1 MRVWK
6 WPQLHHDRGS
16 RSNIRTL
23 FWKHGAPLCS
33 SALFSKSWPTNWQ
46 VIALFVTPTEAL
58 LLLMQC
64 SLVQTPNCSLQL
76 LTDQQNV
83 NTSPGQKMLEGTLL
97 HDRATA
103 EEDELL
109 LPFKLYWIQ
118 CKIVIH
124 SDRQTD
130 FYCSSFCRWKWEEQ
144 KTWVIKRK

>member
-1 MRVWK
+1 
-6 WPQLHHDRGS
+6 
-16 RSNIRTL
+16 
-23 FWKHGAPLCS
+23 
-33 SALFSKSWPTNWQ
+33 
-46 VIALFVTPTEAL
+46 
-58 LLLMQC
+58 
-64 SLVQTPNCSLQL
+64 
-76 LTDQQNV
+76 
-83 NTSPGQKMLEGTLL
+83 MLEGTLL

-144 KTWVIKRK
+144 KT